1 MNIAFDLKERLP
13 KSPPAP
19 LAPAQ
24 EPLARRVTRLSR

>member
-19 LAPAQ
+19 WL
-24 EPLARRVTRLSR
+24 PLKSRLPGG